1 MEQELQVQVQLNA
14 GRRRRKFFILG
25 IAILVLSSGS
35 FWLNQTGTL
44 ALPAAPTPA
53 GAVSGGTLSTFTAL
67 TPSTVSIAQGQGAQ
81 IVNGMLLGK
90 VTVAAGYAPSLYLG
104 FSWLNPQSAGA
115 VLNNPNAWISF
126 GLYYPIHTGTCVNGV
141 DPTNSLSITDT
152 VTVTGNL
159 CVTLNT
165 QASGPTT
172 YDGKLTL
179 NERSIT
185 GFMLE
190 TKQDPV
196 SPPTCAAT
204 GTTWCSPSGLAV
216 NQNIFYTIASINTP
230 GGAASGQQSQLT
242 NLNFFISAL
251 TK

>member
-1 MEQELQVQVQLNA
+1 MEDELQVKAQLNA
-14 GRRRRKFFILG
+14 GRRRWKFSFLA
-25 IAILVLSSGS
+25 IAMLVFASGS

-44 ALPAAPTPA
+44 ALSAAPIPA
-53 GAVSGGTLSTFTAL
+53 GTVSGGTLSTFTAL

-81 IVNGMLLGK
+81 VVNGMLLGK
-90 VTVAAGYAPSLYLG
+90 VTVAAGYAPSLYLN

-141 DPTNSLSITDT
+141 DPTGSLSITDT
-152 VTVTGNL
+152 GTVTSSL
-159 CVTLNT
+159 CVTLNVD
-165 QASGPTT
+165 ASGPTT

-185 GFMLE
+185 GLMLE

-196 SPPTCAAT
+196 SPTTCATT
-204 GTTWCSPSGLAV
+204 GTTWCAPSGLAA

-242 NLNFFISAL
+242 NLNFFISAA

>member
-1 MEQELQVQVQLNA
+1 MEDELQIQAQLNA
-14 GRRRRKFFILG
+14 GRRRWKFSFLV
-25 IAILVLSSGS
+25 IAMLVFASGS

-44 ALPAAPTPA
+44 ALSAAPTPA
-53 GAVSGGTLSTFTAL
+53 GTVSGGTLSTFTAL

-90 VTVAAGYAPSLYLG
+90 VTVAAGYAPSLYLD

-141 DPTNSLSITDT
+141 DPADSLSITDT
-152 VTVTGNL
+152 VNV
-159 CVTLNT
+159 CVALNT
-165 QASGPTT
+165 ESNGPST
-172 YDGKLTL
+172 YNGKLTL
-179 NERSIT
+179 NEKMVT

-190 TKQDPV
+190 VKQDPV
-196 SPPTCAAT
+196 SPPTCTAT
-204 GTTWCSPSGLAV
+204 GTTWCAPSGLAAD
-216 NQNIFYTIASINTP
+216 QNVFYTIASINTP

-242 NLNFFISAL
+242 NLNFFISAD